1 MKQSRKKTTL
11 AAMGLCAALM
21 LTGCGKS
28 DAAKYEDAQKL
39 VREGAYD
46 EAITAFTEIDGYEDS
61 SKYLMY
67 IKAIQMAENGQR
79 DLAVSTLT
87 TLGDFA
93 DSKMLAIYYQAQED
107 EAKQEYESADALYR
121 TIATFK
127 DSAERIAAIPDLIL
141 DRDFANSK
149 IQVEW
154 DGDCSEMIALLEET
168 YSADEN
174 KMKQQIYDYAQER
187 LECKG
192 YDTAYELFEALSW
205 CKYNDSAVRMKDVV
219 YAYAQDEM
227 SQGEYQT
234 ALDTLSS
241 LTDYPAAEEAI
252 SECRYQLAMQAE
264 ADGRY
269 ARAYAEY
276 TDLGEYKDCA
286 DKAARF
292 ENEYAAASAL
302 LAGGEYDNAKS
313 AFEALK
319 DYADAEKMAK
329 ESVYQK
335 GEKLLADKDY
345 DGAIAAYQAAGNYSD
360 AATKAKEAQY
370 QKGESLFATGDYD
383 GAIAAYQAAGNYSDA
398 VTKAKEAQ
406 YQKGESLLADHNER
420 AAVQTFEAIAGYRD
434 ALKRSYQIRYRDLS
448 EGKIA
453 AGINHTIGVKS
464 DGTLVAA
471 GSNKSEYGLTGEE
484 TGQCQISNWNNIVSV
499 AAGGCYTVGLKA
511 DGTVIARGYNYAG
524 KCNVSGWRNIVA
536 IAAGEHHTVG
546 LKSDG
551 TVVATGNNFRN
562 QCDVSNWTNIV
573 AIAAG
578 PDHTVGLKS
587 DGTVV
592 AAGNAPLE
600 NSYSE
605 QCKVGDWTNI
615 VAIAAGGG
623 HTVGVKSDG
632 TVVAAGYNR
641 DDECDVSGWRDIV
654 VVAAGRYHTVGL
666 KSDGTVVA
674 TGDNG
679 DGQCDVSD
687 WTDIVSVAAGYDWT
701 VGLKSDGTVV
711 ATGDNYRNQCDVGGW
726 VDIGGTMSVELKISA
741 EEAAQTGLY
750 NEYEVTGFGPFKV
763 KIELNGN
770 GRIVSASVLEH
781 HETPGLGADLI
792 ADQSV
797 FDALVGQNIETAQ
810 IDVKS
815 GVTLTSNA
823 INDALSQAKEDWM
836 KENGKEQTETTVDV
850 GQTAYT
856 NEYEVT
862 GFAPFKVKIELDE
875 DGRIVSASVLEHHE
889 TPGLGADLIADQ
901 SVFDALVGQN
911 IETAQIDVKSGVTL
925 TSNAINDALS
935 QAKEDWMKE
944 NGKEQTETTVDVGQ
958 TAYTN
963 EYEVTGFAPFKVK
976 IELDEDGRIVSAS
989 VLEHHETPGLGAD
1002 LIADQSVFDA
1012 LVGQNIETAQIDV
1025 KSGVT
1030 LTSNAINDALKQ
1042 AAQDFKK

>member
-1 MKQSRKKTTL
+1 MKQSGKKTTL

-21 LTGCGKS
+21 LTGCGMI
-28 DAAKYEDAQKL
+28 DAAKYEKAQKL

-46 EAITAFTEIDGYEDS
+46 EAVTAFTEIDGYEDS
-61 SKYLMY
+61 GKYLMY
-67 IKAIQMAENGQR
+67 IKAVQMAENGQR

-149 IQVEW
+149 IQVERY
-154 DGDCSEMIALLEET
+154 GDCSAMIALLGET

-187 LECKG
+187 LELKE
-192 YDTAYELFEALSW
+192 YDEAYELFQALSW

-234 ALDTLSS
+234 ALDALSS
-241 LTDYPAAEEAI
+241 LTDYPAAEEPI
-252 SECRYQLAMQAE
+252 RECRYQLAMQAE

-292 ENEYAAASAL
+292 ENGYAAATAL

-335 GEKLLADKDY
+335 GKKQLADGQFDEAEATFEALEDYADAQTMAKESVYQKGEKLLADKDY
-345 DGAIAAYQAAGNYSD
+345 DGATAAYQSAGNYSD
-360 AATKAKEAQY
+360 AATKAKEAQH
-370 QKGESLFATGDYD
+370 QKGESLMAAGDYD
-383 GAIAAYQAAGNYSDA
+383 GAVAYYLSIEAYSWAQETQYAKGETMMAAGDYDGAAAYYLSIGAYSWA
-398 VTKAKEAQ
+398 QEAQ
-406 YQKGESLLADHNER
+406 YQKGESLLVNHNER
-420 AAVQTFEAIAGYRD
+420 TAVQTFEAIAGYRD
-434 ALKRSYQIRYRDLS
+434 ALKRSYQIRYQNLS

-453 AGINHTIGVKS
+453 ADSGHT
-464 DGTLVAA
+464 A
-471 GSNKSEYGLTGEE
+471 
-484 TGQCQISNWNNIVSV
+484 
-499 AAGGCYTVGLKA
+499 
-511 DGTVIARGYNYAG
+511 
-524 KCNVSGWRNIVA
+524 
-536 IAAGEHHTVG
+536 G

-551 TVVATGNNFRN
+551 TVVAMG
-562 QCDVSNWTNIV
+562 DNW
-573 AIAAG
+573 AG
-578 PDHTVGLKS
+578 
-587 DGTVV
+587 
-592 AAGNAPLE
+592 
-600 NSYSE
+600 
-605 QCKVGDWTNI
+605 Q
-615 VAIAAGGG
+615 
-623 HTVGVKSDG
+623 
-632 TVVAAGYNR
+632 
-641 DDECDVSGWRDIV
+641 CDVSGW
-654 VVAAGRYHTVGL
+654 T
-666 KSDGTVVA
+666 
-674 TGDNG
+674 
-679 DGQCDVSD
+679 
-687 WTDIVSVAAGYDWT
+687 
-701 VGLKSDGTVV
+701 
-711 ATGDNYRNQCDVGGW
+711 
-726 VDIGGTMSVELKISA
+726 DIGGTMSVELQISA

-770 GRIVSASVLEH
+770 GRIVSVSVQQNN
-781 HETPGLGADLI
+781 ET
-792 ADQSV
+792 V
-797 FDALVGQNIETAQ
+797 NF
-810 IDVKS
+810 
-815 GVTLTSNA
+815 
-823 INDALSQAKEDWM
+823 
-836 KENGKEQTETTVDV
+836 
-850 GQTAYT
+850 
-856 NEYEVT
+856 
-862 GFAPFKVKIELDE
+862 
-875 DGRIVSASVLEHHE
+875 
-889 TPGLGADLIADQ
+889 
-901 SVFDALVGQN
+901 
-911 IETAQIDVKSGVTL
+911 
-925 TSNAINDALS
+925 
-935 QAKEDWMKE
+935 
-944 NGKEQTETTVDVGQ
+944 
-958 TAYTN
+958 
-963 EYEVTGFAPFKVK
+963 
-976 IELDEDGRIVSAS
+976 
-989 VLEHHETPGLGAD
+989 GAD